1 LPLVTGITL
10 PGLLLGL
17 LPAATLVTLAVGLLD
32 LPCSWSGPLNRRGAL
47 VASASMV
54 TAWAAVGALV
64 LSLFHALTATFV
76 EAWWM
81 IGFAA
86 AACWTACRYQSG
98 RLAFRSLRYPR
109 LASDEVAA
117 LTVLV
122 CILAAAFLMAVLSP
136 PNNADSLNYHLPR
149 QLFWISQRSV
159 FLSSAPYF
167 AMLTQPPLAEYL
179 GVNLMLLSDS
189 DRLNNLLQFVAFVL
203 VLVLLSLLLRALG
216 YGRRPQ
222 LFAAVYFATL
232 PAAFFQA
239 SNTKNDLLLS
249 CFLLASL
256 WVTAGLPRH
265 RRLKLDAAGALG
277 FFAGA
282 ALLTKGTAVVYLTVI
297 GVSVLA
303 ACLAKQVR
311 ISVGSGLLALAF
323 TAVLPAVH
331 YLPQGSAIL
340 HAESGSGSHH
350 VNARFDPLSTSSV
363 LVRNLGTQFGT
374 PITAVNTAIS
384 GLVAGF
390 HRTIGRE
397 LNDPS
402 TTFAFGGPFQVRYE
416 PTHED
421 FPPAFVHFLLIGL
434 LPVFGFAMRKQA
446 VVRRDVLI
454 FAGLA
459 LALLVG
465 FSAVFRWQPWHAR
478 LLIPVVAVAAVSVGI
493 AAAFAGHVLWRLLL
507 LAALAAWWSPSVGL
521 FQRPLIGPG
530 SVFRASESALL
541 IGKLPADNDIIDS
554 LAKIFARIT
563 PCRMV
568 VDTGSAF
575 VYPALRALLLRPDR
589 DTVLLG
595 PSELDRNQPD
605 AVLAY
610 RPAPKPAA
618 ADQSPEAAPSAG
630 LQRVLDHEGWSLQL
644 SPKLTR
650 EVSDAALFPVFYG
663 FREATGLGPV
673 QGPLPQFGL
682 PIFRNAWMPSASV
695 VVDGSPTPRVLRL
708 GLIPYDGP
716 QSVRVAI
723 DEDIL
728 RRIELPVDGRSGTLI
743 PLGVRPEPF
752 RVMLAFDRGYASGW
766 DPAPVALRITRL
778 QILPADFPDSAA
790 GAAASESVGGG
801 P

>member
-1 LPLVTGITL
+1 MNGISM

-17 LPAATLVTLAVGLLD
+17 LPAATLVTLAIGLLD
-32 LPCSWSGPLNRRGAL
+32 LSCSWSGPLNRRGAL
-47 VASASMV
+47 VVSAGMV
-54 TAWAAVGALV
+54 TAWAVAGTLL
-64 LSLFHALTATFV
+64 LSQFHALTATFV
-76 EAWWM
+76 DAWWM
-81 IGFAA
+81 IGFATA
-86 AACWTACRYQSG
+86 VCWTRSRHQYQSPT
-98 RLAFRSLRYPR
+98 LALGPPRFPR
-109 LASDEVAA
+109 LAYDEAA
-117 LTVLV
+117 TLAVLV
-122 CILAAAFLMAVLSP
+122 GILVAAFLMAALSP

-159 FLSSAPYF
+159 FLTSAPYF
-167 AMLTQPPLAEYL
+167 AMLTQPPLGEYL

-189 DRLNNLLQFVAFVL
+189 DRLNNLVQFLGFI
-203 VLVLLSLLLRALG
+203 LVLLLLSLILRALG

-222 LFAAVYFATL
+222 LFAAVFVATL

-249 CFLLASL
+249 CFLLAIL
-256 WVTAGLPRH
+256 WVSAGLPRH
-265 RRLKLDAAGALG
+265 RPLRLDAAGALG

-297 GVSVLA
+297 GVSVLV

-311 ISVGSGLLALAF
+311 ISVGSGLLALAL
-323 TAVLPAVH
+323 TAILPAVH

-363 LVRNLGTQFGT
+363 LVRNLAAQLGT
-374 PITAVNTAIS
+374 PIDALNTAT
-384 GLVAGF
+384 GRLVAVF
-390 HRTIGRE
+390 HDAIGRE

-402 TTFAFGGPFQVRYE
+402 TTFASGGPFQLRYE

-434 LPVFGFAMRKQA
+434 MPVFGFAMRRQKM
-446 VVRRDVLI
+446 VRRDVLI

-478 LLIPVVAVAAVSVGI
+478 LLIPVVAVAAVPVGI
-493 AAAFAGHVLWRLLL
+493 AAMAAGQVLWRLLL
-507 LAALAAWWSPSVGL
+507 LAALAVWWSPSVGL

-563 PCRMV
+563 PRQMV

-595 PSELDRNQPD
+595 PGKLDRNQPD

-610 RPAPKPAA
+610 RPAP
-618 ADQSPEAAPSAG
+618 QSVIAEQSSDAAPSAG
-630 LQRVLDHEGWSLQL
+630 LERVLDHEGWSLQL
-644 SPKLTR
+644 SPRLAR

-663 FREATGLGPV
+663 FNQSTGLGPV

-682 PIFRNAWMPSASV
+682 PIFRNAWAPGASV
-695 VVDGSPTPRVLRL
+695 LVDGSPTPRVLHL

-716 QSVRVAI
+716 QSVRVAVKGDTLARI
-723 DEDIL
+723 D
-728 RRIELPVDGRSGTLI
+728 LPFDGRSGTLI

-752 RVMLAFDRGYASGW
+752 RVMLTFDRGYASGW
-766 DPAPVALRITRL
+766 DPAPVALRISRL
-778 QILPADFPDSAA
+778 QILPADLPDSAEGA
-790 GAAASESVGGG
+790 GASESAGGG